1 MLFNQADID
10 NEIRELHFKII
21 AKRKAYDEGMKQDMV
36 FEELKKLFLQIK
48 DLEKRLELC
57 FQESNAQRENY

>member
-57 FQESNAQRENY
+57 FQESNAQRENF